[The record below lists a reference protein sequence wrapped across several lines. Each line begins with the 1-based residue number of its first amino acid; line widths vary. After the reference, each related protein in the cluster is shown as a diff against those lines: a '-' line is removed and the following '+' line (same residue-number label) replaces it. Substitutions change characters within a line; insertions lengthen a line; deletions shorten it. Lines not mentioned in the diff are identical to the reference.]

1 MGMITIQTEDFATG
15 PAVLELED
23 GRSVLAVV
31 HQPTAGT
38 TELAHTKIYLV
49 NTDGSTT
56 VVGTSEPYG
65 KDVSVALSMRG
76 TTLYAWVSE
85 ATPAGP
91 GSSAIIHK
99 YDFALGSRQ
108 LGGSGT
114 PGPAGPTGPAGPGG
128 VRGLQGVPGTP
139 GAPGQKGD
147 KGDKGDPGTP
157 GTGGGALSSQYQE
170 ALDRLCS
177 WLGIK

>member
-31 HQPTAGT
+31 HQPTAGSA
-38 TELAHTKIYLV
+38 ELAHTKIYLV

-114 PGPAGPTGPAGPGG
+114 PGPAGPAGAAG
-128 VRGLQGVPGTP
+128 VRGLQGAPGAP

-147 KGDKGDPGTP
+147 KGDKGDPGAP
-157 GTGGGALSSQYQE
+157 GTSGGGALSASEQE
-170 ALDRLCS
+170 ALDRLCR
-177 WLGIK
+177 WFGI